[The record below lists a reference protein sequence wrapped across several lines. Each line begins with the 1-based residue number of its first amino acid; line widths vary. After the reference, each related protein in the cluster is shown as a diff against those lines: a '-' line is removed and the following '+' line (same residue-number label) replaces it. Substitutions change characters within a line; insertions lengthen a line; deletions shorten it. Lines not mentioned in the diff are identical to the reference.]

1 MHLTA
6 NHRAIMPTCLFGSQ
20 RMQKSQACSCP
31 IKRKYSL
38 WSVNGFEMSS
48 KICYMAVKMLGL
60 SVDGGP
66 WHHLNE
72 KEIWPNQGV
81 FSEWMKFQSGNSCL
95 RGKGKTHFCISSHGW
110 SYRLDWWVKQA
121 FYLRPPPHTMMF
133 SKTFLTALLDNGGIS
148 AKGFYM

>member
-38 WSVNGFEMSS
+38 WSVSSFEMNS
-48 KICYMAVKMLGL
+48 KICYMAVKILGL
-60 SVDGGP
+60 LVDSGP

-110 SYRLDWWVKQA
+110 SYRLDWWVKQH
-121 FYLRPPPHTMMF
+121 FTSDLPLIQWCF
-133 SKTFLTALLDNGGIS
+133 SKTFFTALLDNGGIS